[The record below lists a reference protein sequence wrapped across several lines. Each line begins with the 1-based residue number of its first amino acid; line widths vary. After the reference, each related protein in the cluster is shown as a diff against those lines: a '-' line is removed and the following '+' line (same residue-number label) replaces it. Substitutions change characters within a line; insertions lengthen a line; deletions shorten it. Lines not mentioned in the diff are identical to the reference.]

1 MRRTS
6 VSLPTKLVAHDP
18 HEKPDRYKFIPKKMK
33 DSVMTQAQKSRWI
46 KTATIVLVLVTLF
59 YFMSPRG
66 VEIYK
71 EGTVY

>member
-6 VSLPTKLVAHDP
+6 VSLPTKLVAQDP